1 MRPSSLRVRGVVAT
15 LALAVLCSTAVAD
28 RKKGRGKAKT
38 VKASIAACTSFDQ
51 IDRED
56 DGVDLVVANRCE
68 IKLACSVSWS
78 LTCRPAVGKSR
89 KSQHGEAFALST
101 DAVETT
107 SATPSACGN
116 DGWVIDDVAWSCQP
130 DPEAKAVATR

>member
-1 MRPSSLRVRGVVAT
+1 MRPNSLWTRGVIAT
-15 LALAVLCSTAVAD
+15 VALAVLSTTAVAGP
-28 RKKGRGKAKT
+28 KKGRGKART
-38 VKASIAACTSFDQ
+38 VKAIAACTSFDQ

-56 DGVDLVVANRCE
+56 DGVDLVVSNRCE

-78 LTCRPAVGKSR
+78 LTCRPAVGKST

-107 SATPSACGN
+107 SATPTACGN
-116 DGWVIDDVAWSCQP
+116 DGWVIDNVTWSCQP
-130 DPEAKAVATR
+130 GPEAKTIATR